1 MYGKGHILE
10 KGIMCVSFE
19 GVVCTQPNYI
29 IYFLLVDKNG
39 DYQASIVSNQ
49 DKTTLFVLTRSKEI
63 SCKIEMILLNK
74 INEYW
79 DLDKV
84 VRVKHL

>member
-1 MYGKGHILE
+1 
-10 KGIMCVSFE
+10 MCVSFE